1 MSINEKFSQ
10 TMRIAIPLDRTAPAA
25 AGMVAAVPRVAAAK
39 PQRIRD
45 LLSDAEYAMYSQLV
59 QNIYDAMLL
68 TTPDGAIVDGN
79 SRAEEFLLYEVSQL
93 SAMRMSQIICG
104 LDDAVVR
111 TISENLNNERF
122 TLVEAYCERRNKTV
136 FPAEIVA
143 SKLAFGGRPHLCFFI
158 RDITKRKESEED
170 LDRARARLAQ
180 AERLETAGT
189 IAGHIA
195 HDFNNLLT
203 PLLAYPDLIKEDLPP
218 DSQGLQDL
226 MLMKKSAQQIADIN
240 QQLLALSRR
249 GYYEQVVLNVNPII
263 EEVIALLNRA
273 SPVEGVET
281 RLELAEDL
289 LNIKGGSE
297 QLVRVFGNL
306 CQNAIEAM
314 NRKGRLTIR
323 TTNVLIESP
332 VGEREIIPPGEY
344 VRIEIEDTGHGI
356 PAAIR
361 DKIFDPFFTTK
372 KADRQRGSGLG
383 LSVVHGIVK
392 DHKGYIDLHSE
403 LNHGTTFSL
412 YFPVC
417 RDEIQDA
424 EPTLDIS
431 GTETVM
437 VVDDD
442 PLQTDVS
449 SRVLKKLGYRVI
461 SAQSGEEALEMMR
474 ARQASQN
481 FPAIVVLDMMMGPGI
496 DGADTYRQMKAINPK
511 QKAIILS
518 GYVESDRVTLA
529 QSLGAGAYIRKPVTI
544 EKLGKAIRNELAREP
559 GTPLSA

>member
-1 MSINEKFSQ
+1 
-10 TMRIAIPLDRTAPAA
+10 MRIAIPLDRAGASQTSTAPRLRVSAA
-25 AGMVAAVPRVAAAK
+25 R
-39 PQRIRD
+39 PQRIKD
-45 LLSDAEYAMYSQLV
+45 LLSEAEYLVYSQLV

-68 TTPDGAIVDGN
+68 TTSDGAIVDAN
-79 SRAEEFLLYEVSQL
+79 SRAEEFLLYEIAQL
-93 SAMRMSQIICG
+93 SAMRMYQIICG
-104 LDDAVVR
+104 LDDDVVR
-111 TISENLNNERF
+111 TISDNLNNERF
-122 TLVEAYCERRNKTV
+122 TMVEAYCERRNKSV

-143 SKLAFGGRPHLCFFI
+143 SKLSFGGRPHLCFFI

-170 LDRARARLAQ
+170 LERARTRLAQ

-218 DSQGLQDL
+218 DSQGQQDL

-249 GYYEQVVLNVNPII
+249 GYYEQVVLNVNAIL
-263 EEVIALLNRA
+263 EEVIEMLNRA
-273 SPVEGVET
+273 SPIEGVEI

-289 LNIKGGSE
+289 LNIRGGAE

-306 CQNAIEAM
+306 CQNAIETM
-314 NRKGRLTIR
+314 NQQGRLTIR
-323 TTNVLIESP
+323 TANVLVESP
-332 VGEREIIPPGEY
+332 VGEREIIAPGEY
-344 VRIEIEDTGHGI
+344 VRIEIEDTGQGI
-356 PAAIR
+356 SADIR

-383 LSVVHGIVK
+383 LSVVHGIIK
-392 DHKGYIDLHSE
+392 DHKGYIDLHSQI
-403 LNHGTTFSL
+403 NHGSTFSL
-412 YFPVC
+412 YLPVC
-417 RDEIQDA
+417 RDEIPDV
-424 EPTLDIS
+424 EPQGDFS
-431 GTETVM
+431 GTETIM

-449 SRVLKKLGYRVI
+449 SRVLKKLGYRVV

-474 ARQASQN
+474 SRQASQT

-496 DGADTYRQMKAINPK
+496 DGAETYKEMKTINPR

-559 GTPLSA
+559 GTPVEF

>member
-1 MSINEKFSQ
+1 MSVNEKFSQ
-10 TMRIAIPLDRTAPAA
+10 TMRIAIPLDRMEPAA
-25 AGMVAAVPRVAAAK
+25 SGTTAVPRVAAAK

-45 LLSDAEYAMYSQLV
+45 LLSDAEYAMYAQLV

-79 SRAEEFLLYEVSQL
+79 SRAEEFLLYEIAQL
-93 SAMRMSQIICG
+93 SAMRVSQIICG
-104 LDDAVVR
+104 LDDGVVR

-122 TLVEAYCERRNKTV
+122 TMVEAYCERRNKTV

-218 DSQGLQDL
+218 DSQGQQDL

-249 GYYEQVVLNVNPII
+249 GYYEQVVLNVNAII
-263 EEVIALLNRA
+263 EEVVAMLNRA

-314 NRKGRLTIR
+314 NRQGRLTIR
-323 TTNVLIESP
+323 TANVLVESP

-344 VRIEIEDTGHGI
+344 VRIEIEDTGHGV

-392 DHKGYIDLHSE
+392 DHKGYIDLHSKI
-403 LNHGTTFSL
+403 NQGTTFSL

-417 RDEIQDA
+417 RDEIQEA
-424 EPTLDIS
+424 EPQADIS

-474 ARQASQN
+474 SRQASQN

-496 DGADTYRQMKAINPK
+496 DGADTFREMKAINPK

-544 EKLGKAIRNELAREP
+544 EKLGKALRNELAR
-559 GTPLSA
+559 